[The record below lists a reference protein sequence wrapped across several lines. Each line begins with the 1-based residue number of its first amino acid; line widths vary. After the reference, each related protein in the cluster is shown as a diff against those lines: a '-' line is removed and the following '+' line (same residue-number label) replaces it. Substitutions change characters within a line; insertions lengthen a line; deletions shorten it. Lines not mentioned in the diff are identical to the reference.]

1 MVWAVD
7 HYVGLYAVRK
17 LYGSSDLF
25 YDSMGSS
32 SVLAMVKA
40 DGEKKLR
47 GTATFNPKGGCL
59 VTGFEPEE
67 YVVNRALDYYGRVL
81 KCLAGLAGKSADQ
94 AFMLMTIK
102 DF

>member
-1 MVWAVD
+1 MGVKTGIVYGLGGHD

-40 DGEKKLR
+40 DGEKNCGAQLHSIQR
-47 GTATFNPKGGCL
+47 AAVWSQDL
-59 VTGFEPEE
+59 
-67 YVVNRALDYYGRVL
+67 NRRN
-81 KCLAGLAGKSADQ
+81 
-94 AFMLMTIK
+94 MW
-102 DF
+102 